1 MLRADNLGLPPAPE
15 TVARLRAGGE
25 ERYVLGIHSE
35 NLLCTLSTGASG
47 FDAAIRTHECVGSV
61 LSSPSTSAS
70 TAARPWRRL
79 TASLSLPTSR
89 R

>member
-1 MLRADNLGLPPAPE
+1 MPRARDLRLPQAPE
-15 TVARLRAGGE
+15 SAARLRAGGE
-25 ERYVLGIHSE
+25 ERYVLGIHLE
-35 NLLCTLSTGASG
+35 NLLWTLPTGTSSLG
-47 FDAAIRTHECVGSV
+47 AAIRTHDCVGSV